1 MVHSIPSALGI
12 FKAVNNSASHGPHS
26 WKIWFLL
33 IDLLTELN
41 PVQNAHHRFVQNS
54 ASHVQKNFTILNNLE
69 HEGLLR
75 TPSILSLWD
84 L

>member
-12 FKAVNNSASHGPHS
+12 FKARNSNSASHGPHS

-41 PVQNAHHRFVQNS
+41 PVQNAHHRFVQIVHPCS
-54 ASHVQKNFTILNNLE
+54 EIFHYFEQ
-69 HEGLLR
+69 LR
-75 TPSILSLWD
+75 A
-84 L
+84 